1 MGKIRGWKLGLI
13 IVGIFF
19 LAGCA
24 STNSCGIKLDRNK
37 VSQIQKGVTT
47 LAEVEVLFG
56 GPPECSQSIPDGRR
70 AMSYGFVE
78 TSSTPTPET
87 YIFGPFV
94 NDTKVQTTIQT
105 LTIIVNKADIVEDY
119 TFKDDTRNNKISVG
133 FSDIRI
139 TPMPATKEKRKN
151 E

>member
-19 LAGCA
+19 LSGCA
-24 STNSCGIKLDRNK
+24 STTSCGIKLDRNK
-37 VSQIQKGVTT
+37 VSQIQKGITT
-47 LAEVEVLFG
+47 LAEVEALFG
-56 GPPECSQSIPDGRR
+56 PLPESVQLIPDGSGRR
-70 AMSYGFVE
+70 AMCYSFVE

-105 LTIIVNKADIVEDY
+105 LTIIVNKADIIEDY
-119 TFKDDTRNNKISVG
+119 TFKDDIRNNKISVG
-133 FSDIRI
+133 FSDVRI
-139 TPMPATKEKRKN
+139 TPIPVTQGKK
-151 E
+151 